1 MTFDLLAHVNRA
13 VSAGWLVLAVL
24 GLRLLLKKAPRRF
37 HCLLWALAAL
47 RLVLP
52 VSIPSD
58 LSLQPSAAPVVQ
70 QVVLP
75 AEVSLPAA
83 VQPVLQ
89 SGVPLLDDAVNPIL
103 SHAAVPVTGASATD
117 WTAIFGWVW
126 AAGVG
131 LMLLYLLLSYLRL
144 RRQVREA
151 SPMEGRVWQCDH
163 IATPFILGVFRP
175 RIYLPSDLPD
185 ADAVLVLAHEQAHL
199 RRGDHIWKPLG
210 FLLLTLYWFHPLL
223 WLGYILLC
231 RDIELACDEKVLEKL
246 GTEHKKAYSGAL
258 INCSAPRRMLTACP
272 VAFGES
278 DIRQRVK
285 AALHYKKPAFWL
297 LLAASAAV
305 LATAVCFLTDPKRTQ
320 SQPLT
325 NGETAVVVRWTG
337 TWETYA
343 QSNAHYAVCVYEVLD
358 VLQGDDALLGTGI
371 SVQEYLGWGS
381 EKQEPRV
388 LRDGSLDTEKLLLR
402 MVSRED
408 GSFHVPDPESGIRT
422 LLPGDEYRYTPRPGT
437 PELRSVSDLLD
448 MADLI
453 VQARYNGSYETISL
467 DGRRFAR
474 CLYTVSGV
482 LQGDPALTGTEIAVT
497 EPLYTSADL
506 PLAESALRQVD
517 TAQQEVYYPM
527 LQPTSLV
534 LFLQEESG
542 SYSVPVAE
550 KCISSTLG
558 GSLNFM
564 SVLEDAD
571 LTLHNGIRHASL
583 RWQDFLALLPEP
595 VPQIPADD
603 DNFFAQAVDL
613 SGGVFTPRGFDFYTP
628 DVEVLSALS
637 LDKSALTEERENTG
651 VILLRGQTLG
661 FANGVDVRYDFYL
674 GRLHSVRYQVT
685 VPPGEIDNFRARLAE
700 QAAYLPDPAD
710 PEKTVEKLKTGSI
723 TWYDTLG
730 NTLFLEIIRN
740 TSTDPNEPYYVY
752 LNVKISRENLQ
763 IWVNS
768 QGWVEES
775 PQEKALRMGL
785 APAGDPNAYSTIL
798 GDPTVYALED
808 GSLAPTKAAHTLAK
822 QVLEAHTAPSGNR
835 TFLLTAYNAIA
846 THCTPTA
853 EADPSYALQPHEI
866 SGSTWLVEFEAE
878 FRYVGSYSPMG
889 YEGDRWHT
897 TLYTGS
903 PVGWLLTKTPT
914 GWILRSRL
922 APILPQENMAA
933 WVAALSQNSSVLSGD
948 PVRIADAVVEYRPEI
963 ESIREE
969 AILWCW
975 AKLYDTRHGNGY
987 VVGPDTVYADASAQ
1001 SRIQAALLQDL
1012 INQEDPDSN
1021 VTPGEPEEVFKQLWL
1036 YGNQC
1041 HSVYLKAMNDG
1052 ADEPLQSDW
1061 FSACSVRYLTM
1072 VARLRDPF
1080 LRIIATPFEHIAGK
1094 KDDVALVWAT
1104 ELFSKVLMQGERPA
1118 GVTVS
1123 DEASLSDGSFFTEH
1137 ARWQL
1142 AQLRDHIYT
1151 LTMTA
1156 PDGRILTLTC
1166 DAAQNPPR

>member
-1 MTFDLLAHVNRA
+1 VAFDILAHVNRA

-24 GLRLLLKKAPRRF
+24 LLRLLLKTAPRRF

-58 LSLQPSAAPVVQ
+58 LSLQPSAEPVVQ

-75 AEVSLPAA
+75 PEVSLPAA

-89 SGVPLLDDAVNPIL
+89 SGVPLLDAAVNPIL

-131 LMLLYLLLSYLRL
+131 LMLLYLLLSCLRL

-151 SPMEGRVWQCDH
+151 APVAGRVWQCDH
-163 IATPFILGVFRP
+163 IATPFIFGVFRP
-175 RIYLPSDLPD
+175 RIYLPSNLND
-185 ADAVLVLAHEQAHL
+185 ADAVLVLAHERAHL
-199 RRGDHIWKPLG
+199 RRGDHIWKPFG

-231 RDIELACDEKVLEKL
+231 RDIELACDEKVLETL
-246 GTEHKKAYSGAL
+246 GAEHKKDYSTAL

-272 VAFGES
+272 LAFGES

-305 LATAVCFLTDPKRTQ
+305 LATAVCFLTDPK
-320 SQPLT
+320 
-325 NGETAVVVRWTG
+325 
-337 TWETYA
+337 
-343 QSNAHYAVCVYEVLD
+343 
-358 VLQGDDALLGTGI
+358 
-371 SVQEYLGWGS
+371 QE
-381 EKQEPRV
+381 EN
-388 LRDGSLDTEKLLLR
+388 
-402 MVSRED
+402 
-408 GSFHVPDPESGIRT
+408 VPASM
-422 LLPGDEYRYTPRPGT
+422 DE
-437 PELRSVSDLLD
+437 
-448 MADLI
+448 
-453 VQARYNGSYETISL
+453 
-467 DGRRFAR
+467 
-474 CLYTVSGV
+474 
-482 LQGDPALTGTEIAVT
+482 EIA
-497 EPLYTSADL
+497 
-506 PLAESALRQVD
+506 AEG
-517 TAQQEVYYPM
+517 E
-527 LQPTSLV
+527 
-534 LFLQEESG
+534 
-542 SYSVPVAE
+542 
-550 KCISSTLG
+550 
-558 GSLNFM
+558 
-564 SVLEDAD
+564 
-571 LTLHNGIRHASL
+571 
-583 RWQDFLALLPEP
+583 
-595 VPQIPADD
+595 
-603 DNFFAQAVDL
+603 NFFAQAVDL

-628 DVEVLSALS
+628 DAEVLSALG

-651 VILLRGQTLG
+651 AILLRGQTLG
-661 FANGVDVRYDFYL
+661 FASDVSVRYDFYL

-685 VPPGEIDNFRARLAE
+685 VQPGEIDSFRARLAS

-710 PEKTVEKLKTGSI
+710 QGEPVTKLKTGSI
-723 TWYDTLG
+723 RWYDPLR
-730 NTLFLEIIRN
+730 NSVALEIIRN
-740 TSTDPNEPYYVY
+740 TSPADLYYVN
-752 LNVKISRENLQ
+752 LTVRVSQENLKS
-763 IWVNS
+763 WVNA
-768 QGWVEES
+768 QGWVEETL
-775 PQEKALRMGL
+775 QEKALRMGL
-785 APAGDPNAYSTIL
+785 APAGDPKAYSTIL

-808 GSLAPTKAAHTLAK
+808 SSLDPTKAAHTLAK
-822 QVLEAHTAPSGNR
+822 QVLEAHTVPSGNR

-846 THCTPTA
+846 TRCTPTA

-866 SGSTWLVEFEAE
+866 AENTWIVEFEAE
-878 FRYVGSYSPMG
+878 FRYVGAYSPMG

-914 GWILRSRL
+914 GWILHSRL
-922 APILPQENMAA
+922 SPILPQEKMAA
-933 WVAALSQNSSVLSGD
+933 WVAALSQTSSVLSGD
-948 PVRIADAVVEYRPEI
+948 PVRIAEAVAEHSPEI
-963 ESIREE
+963 DSIREE

-975 AKLYDTRHGNGY
+975 TELYSTRHNNGY
-987 VVGPDTVYADASAQ
+987 AVGPDTVYADTSAQ

-1012 INQEDPDSN
+1012 IAQEDPDSN
-1021 VTPGEPEEVFKQLWL
+1021 IKQSGEVFKQLWL

-1052 ADEPLQSDW
+1052 ADEPLKADW

-1072 VARLRDPF
+1072 VARLRNPF
-1080 LRIIATPFEHIAGK
+1080 LRIIATPFERIAGV

-1104 ELFSKVLMQGERPA
+1104 ELFAKVLMQGEPPA

-1123 DEASLSDGSFFTEH
+1123 DEALLSDGSFFTEH

-1151 LTMTA
+1151 LTIAA
-1156 PDGRILTLTC
+1156 PDGHILTLTC
-1166 DAAQNPPR
+1166 DTAQNPPR